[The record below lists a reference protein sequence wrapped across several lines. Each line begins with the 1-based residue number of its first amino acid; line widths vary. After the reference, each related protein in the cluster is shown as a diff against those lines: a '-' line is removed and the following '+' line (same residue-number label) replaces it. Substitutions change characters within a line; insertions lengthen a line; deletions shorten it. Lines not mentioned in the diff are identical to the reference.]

1 MNLLQIHEP
10 GQTPLPHAQDQVAVG
25 IDLGTT
31 HSVVAISRNQQV
43 EVIKDDQGRSIIPSV
58 VSYGSELR
66 VGAEAKS
73 QQAQGEQ
80 AVISSVKRLMG
91 RSASDIHAV
100 AGQMPFEL
108 VDESGALRVVIGKR
122 KLTPTEVSADILRH
136 LKRMAE
142 RAVGKEVKQ
151 AVITVPAYFDD
162 AARTATKDAAR
173 LAGLDVLRLINEP
186 TAAALAYGL
195 EHAPEG
201 IYAIYDLGGGT
212 FDISIL
218 KLEKGVFQVLSTGGN
233 AALGGDDIDHL
244 LVEWLSSQAGDPPQT
259 STQLHQL
266 LAVARSTKEALSTQV
281 TVEVDWAEQVIA
293 VSRSDLERMMQ
304 PLIAKTIT
312 ACEQALEDAGLCA
325 SDVHGVVLVGG
336 STRIPL
342 VQQQVEACFG
352 KPPLRNI
359 NPDEVVAVGAAL
371 QAEALTA
378 GADHLLLD
386 VVPLSLG
393 IETMGGLAE
402 KVIYRNTPIP
412 VSVSQEFTTYS
423 DGQTAMKIH
432 VVQGERE
439 LVGQCRSLAN
449 FTLKGIPPLPANIAR
464 IRVTFTVDADG
475 LLTVSAQELH
485 TGTIQQVEVKP
496 SYGLGIDEI
505 ETMLRE
511 SMDFA
516 QQDIFA
522 RLLIESKVEAERL
535 IHDLQAAIKRD
546 GALLQPEE
554 KRQIDARIQSLRTA
568 ISCEDRDWIDMEV
581 QRLAEVSNPFAQR
594 RMDKAI
600 GSALQGSHIS
610 DYDEEPTRE
619 AHA

>member
-1 MNLLQIHEP
+1 MSLLQIHEP
-10 GQTPLPHAQDQVAVG
+10 GQTPLPHAEDCVAVG

-31 HSVVAISRNQQV
+31 HSVIAISRNQQV
-43 EVIKDDQGRSIIPSV
+43 EVIKDEHGHSIIPSV
-58 VSYGSELR
+58 VAYGNAPV
-66 VGAEAKS
+66 VGADAKQ
-73 QQAQGEQ
+73 QQAQGE
-80 AVISSVKRLMG
+80 AAIISSVKRLMG
-91 RSASDIHAV
+91 RSAADIHAV

-108 VDESGALRVVIGKR
+108 VDDSGALRVVIGKR
-122 KLTPTEVSADILRH
+122 TLTPTEVSADILRH

-142 RAVGKEVKQ
+142 RAVGKDVKQ

-201 IYAIYDLGGGT
+201 VYAIYDLGGGT

-218 KLEKGVFQVLSTGGN
+218 KLEKGLFQVLSTGGN
-233 AALGGDDIDHL
+233 AALGGDDIDHAL
-244 LVEWLSSQAGDPPQT
+244 AEWISRQSGAAPET
-259 STQLHQL
+259 AAQLHQL
-266 LAVARSTKEALSTQV
+266 LAIARGVKESLSEQQTTQVAWLGHSVAVARGDLEALM
-281 TVEVDWAEQVIA
+281 
-293 VSRSDLERMMQ
+293 L
-304 PLIAKTIT
+304 PLITKTIQ
-312 ACEQALEDAGLCA
+312 ACELALQDAGLA
-325 SDVHGVVLVGG
+325 VSDVQGVVLVGG

-342 VQQQVEACFG
+342 VQQQVETCFG
-352 KPPLRNI
+352 KPALRNI
-359 NPDEVVAVGAAL
+359 NPDEVVAVGAAI
-371 QAEALTA
+371 QAEALTV

-412 VSVSQEFTTYS
+412 VSASQEFTTYQ

-439 LVGQCRSLAN
+439 LVDQCRSLAN

-485 TGTIQQVEVKP
+485 TGTQQQVEVKP
-496 SYGLGIDEI
+496 SYGLEIHEI
-505 ETMLRE
+505 ETMLRD

-516 QQDIFA
+516 QQDIFV
-522 RLLIESKVEAERL
+522 RMLIESKVEAERL

-546 GALLQPEE
+546 STLLEPEE
-554 KRQIDARIQSLRTA
+554 KRQIDARIQSLRNA
-568 ISCEDRDWIDMEV
+568 ISCDDRDWIDMEV
-581 QRLAEVSNPFAQR
+581 QRLAEISNPFAQR

-600 GSALQGSHIS
+600 GSALQGSHID
-610 DYDEEPTRE
+610 DYEAETVRE